1 MRADQFG
8 ESSTG
13 KLVEI
18 EEETG
23 RSPAFIPE
31 ALPPGFDEGSLVNSL
46 ADAAQALGRL
56 HGIGPRVGSNRML
69 IEAFVRKEALES
81 SQLEG
86 TTANLSDLYKFE
98 AGEEQ
103 LLEEDKKEDARE
115 VYNYL
120 NSLRY
125 GMEKVREGEE
135 ISIDLIC
142 NMHNKLLS
150 GVRGQRFE
158 PGSIRED
165 QNWIGPRNIK
175 EARYVPAPP
184 EEVSDL
190 MGNLVEY
197 INEGNHVHPILR
209 IGIMHYQFEAVHP
222 FLDGNGRLGRLL
234 ISLLLQKE
242 GLVPEPY
249 LYLSSFFN
257 ARKRDYADRLLA
269 VSQAGEWEEWL
280 GFYLEGV
287 ETQSVEAHQRADYLV
302 DLREEYHD
310 RYRDERSGHILTLI
324 SKLFEYP
331 YLDVSRADSWLN
343 ASYDTANRLV
353 NRLEEDE
360 VLVEI
365 TGNKRNRFFLA
376 HEIYRGINDPIDG
389 LV

>member
-1 MRADQFG
+1 M
-8 ESSTG
+8 
-13 KLVEI
+13 EI
-18 EEETG
+18 EGDTG
-23 RSPAFIPE
+23 TSPAFVPDQ
-31 ALPPGFDEGSLVNSL
+31 LPPEIDAGGLVNSL
-46 ADAAQALGRL
+46 ADAAQAIGRL

-86 TTANLSDLYKFE
+86 TTANLSDLYKYE

-103 LLEEDKKEDARE
+103 LLEDDKVEEARE

-120 NSLRY
+120 DSLRY
-125 GMEKVREGEE
+125 GMQKVREGED

-150 GVRGQRFE
+150 GVRGQRLD
-158 PGSIRED
+158 PGSIRKD
-165 QNWIGPRNIK
+165 QNWIGPRNIQ

-184 EEVSDL
+184 EMVPDL
-190 MGNLVEY
+190 MDNIVEY
-197 INEGNHVHPILR
+197 VNDRNHVHPILR

-242 GLVPEPY
+242 GLIPEPY

-257 ARKRDYADRLLA
+257 ARKRDYADHLLA
-269 VSQAGEWEEWL
+269 VSQAGEWEAWL
-280 GFYLEGV
+280 EFYLEGI
-287 ETQSVEAHQRADYLV
+287 ETQSVEAHKRADYLV
-302 DLREEYHD
+302 DLREKYHAQ
-310 RYRDERSGHILTLI
+310 YRDERSGHILTLI
-324 SKLFEYP
+324 SRLFEYP
-331 YLDVSRADSWLN
+331 YLDVSKAHSWLD

-353 NRLEEDE
+353 NRLEEDD

-376 HEIYRGINDPIDG
+376 HEIYSGINDPIDE